1 MPKRALAVL
10 ALLVVV
16 VAVGHAHASSDE
28 AIKRNN
34 FGADLL
40 KQGRVDE
47 AITEFQRAVEVDPGY
62 AAAQFNLAYAYER
75 RDRID
80 DAIAQYKKALQLEPG
95 NVLGLNNLGV
105 LYSKQGLYDEAIATF
120 EQALQIDPS
129 NATVQGN
136 LANARTDKAT
146 MQEREARIA
155 DARKEAEARP
165 NDPRAAYNLARVYAA
180 LDMKEPALEWL
191 AKALELGFA
200 DIGFLRDDPAL
211 AGLKND
217 PRLTRLLEG
226 P

>member
-1 MPKRALAVL
+1 M
-10 ALLVVV
+10 
-16 VAVGHAHASSDE
+16 
-28 AIKRNN
+28 
-34 FGADLL
+34 
-40 KQGRVDE
+40 
-47 AITEFQRAVEVDPGY
+47 
-62 AAAQFNLAYAYER
+62 NLAYTSDQLGRADE
-75 RDRID
+75 
-80 DAIAQYKKALQLEPG
+80 AIAQYRKALQLEPG

-146 MQEREARIA
+146 MREREARIA

-226 P
+226 R

>member
-16 VAVGHAHASSDE
+16 LAVGHAHARSEE

-40 KQGRVDE
+40 KQDRLDE
-47 AITEFQRAVEVDPGY
+47 AIAEFQRAVEADPGY
-62 AAAQFNLAYAYER
+62 AAAQFNLGYAYER

-80 DAIAQYKKALQLEPG
+80 DAIAQYKKAIQLEPG

-105 LYSKQGLYDEAIATF
+105 LYDKKGLYDEAVATF
-120 EQALQIDPS
+120 EQALRIDPA

-136 LANARTDKAT
+136 LANARKNKAT
-146 MQEREARIA
+146 IQEREARIA
-155 DARKEAEARP
+155 DARKEADARP
-165 NDPRAAYNLARVYAA
+165 KDPRAAYNLARVYAA
-180 LDMKEPALEWL
+180 LDMKEQALEWL
-191 AKALELGFA
+191 SKALELGFD

-217 PRLTRLLEG
+217 PRLGRLLEG
-226 P
+226 R